1 MLNISYNINIVNNVF
16 VILCRFFDDMLYYQN
31 KKYMFLTEITGPIML
46 GVKMMQLFSEEK
58 ADLTKLTGIFGQ
70 YYQIRD
76 DYCNL
81 CLDEVTLSYQF

>member
-1 MLNISYNINIVNNVF
+1 
-16 VILCRFFDDMLYYQN
+16 
-31 KKYMFLTEITGPIML
+31 MF

-58 ADLTKLTGIFGQ
+58 ADFTKLTGIFGQ

-81 CLDEVTLSYQF
+81 CLHEVTLSYQM